1 MSRLPHR
8 ALGPYS
14 VSAVSIGCMNLDHA
28 YGDHVSEDDGARL
41 LNRALDLGCTMLDT
55 ATIYGAG
62 ESERRLNRAV
72 MHRRSEF
79 TLASKCVLGVR
90 DGQRFVDGR
99 PATILEMVD
108 SSLERL
114 GTDHIDLYYMHRP
127 DPKVAIEDSIGALVR
142 AKEAGKIGA
151 IGLSEMNAGTVRR
164 AHAVHPIAALQT
176 EYSPWVR
183 NPEIAVLETCREL
196 GIAFVAFSPVGRGY
210 FGDWIKSATY
220 RDGDIRALMP
230 RFLEP
235 NFSRNLALLDP
246 FREIAKGLGI
256 SCAQLAIAWT
266 LERAP
271 HIIAL
276 PGTVNEAH
284 LAEDLEAAKLV
295 LPEQAVTAIDAIF
308 TPDAVSG
315 TRYPPSLQATVS
327 TEMFEDE
334 QAQLATAD

>member
-1 MSRLPHR
+1 
-8 ALGPYS
+8 
-14 VSAVSIGCMNLDHA
+14 
-28 YGDHVSEDDGARL
+28 
-41 LNRALDLGCTMLDT
+41 
-55 ATIYGAG
+55 
-62 ESERRLNRAV
+62 
-72 MHRRSEF
+72 
-79 TLASKCVLGVR
+79 
-90 DGQRFVDGR
+90 
-99 PATILEMVD
+99 
-108 SSLERL
+108 
-114 GTDHIDLYYMHRP
+114 
-127 DPKVAIEDSIGALVR
+127 
-142 AKEAGKIGA
+142 
-151 IGLSEMNAGTVRR
+151 
-164 AHAVHPIAALQT
+164 VHPIAALQT